1 MKINFKENK
10 SIIKNIFT
18 MFFIQGI
25 SFIAPFFTFVYLAK
39 VVGPEKLGL
48 LGFSTAFITYFMI
61 FIDFGFSY
69 TATQQISINRN
80 NKDKMSE
87 IFYSVI
93 IIKSILL
100 FIAFIVFLI
109 VISFFSKFKID
120 HSFYLSMFLVIIGNA
135 LFPIW
140 FFQGIEK
147 MNFILIFN
155 TIPKVIVTVLV
166 LIFIKNQDDFSLY
179 PLING
184 YMLILSGIIS
194 IIFIILNFKL
204 NKFSIKF
211 KNIFDNFKLG
221 INNFVTTMAITLYTI
236 SNSFI
241 LGIVTN
247 NTIVGYYTFS
257 ENFINVLK
265 SLTSPIIQSLYPN
278 MSKKMHENEI
288 DGIKSINKITPFLL
302 LGNVIIFIMVFIF
315 SNFITLFFG
324 DKYKESINILRILA
338 LTPIFVCLSSSF
350 AVLGLMNLKKSGIVA
365 RIAVIGGVIG
375 IISTIILTILYK
387 HYGTAISAVL
397 AEVVIS
403 GLGFYYFRKYEKK
416 IEDKNKLINK

>member
-1 MKINFKENK
+1 
-10 SIIKNIFT
+10 
-18 MFFIQGI
+18 
-25 SFIAPFFTFVYLAK
+25 
-39 VVGPEKLGL
+39 
-48 LGFSTAFITYFMI
+48 
-61 FIDFGFSY
+61 
-69 TATQQISINRN
+69 
-80 NKDKMSE
+80 
-87 IFYSVI
+87 
-93 IIKSILL
+93 
-100 FIAFIVFLI
+100 
-109 VISFFSKFKID
+109 
-120 HSFYLSMFLVIIGNA
+120 
-135 LFPIW
+135 
-140 FFQGIEK
+140 
-147 MNFILIFN
+147 
-155 TIPKVIVTVLV
+155 
-166 LIFIKNQDDFSLY
+166 
-179 PLING
+179 
-184 YMLILSGIIS
+184 IIS

>member
-194 IIFIILNFKL
+194 IIF
-204 NKFSIKF
+204 
-211 KNIFDNFKLG
+211 
-221 INNFVTTMAITLYTI
+221 
-236 SNSFI
+236 
-241 LGIVTN
+241 
-247 NTIVGYYTFS
+247 
-257 ENFINVLK
+257 
-265 SLTSPIIQSLYPN
+265 
-278 MSKKMHENEI
+278 
-288 DGIKSINKITPFLL
+288 
-302 LGNVIIFIMVFIF
+302 
-315 SNFITLFFG
+315 
-324 DKYKESINILRILA
+324 
-338 LTPIFVCLSSSF
+338 
-350 AVLGLMNLKKSGIVA
+350 
-365 RIAVIGGVIG
+365 
-375 IISTIILTILYK
+375 
-387 HYGTAISAVL
+387 
-397 AEVVIS
+397 
-403 GLGFYYFRKYEKK
+403 
-416 IEDKNKLINK
+416 